1 MKKWLAMVALSAFF
15 GGVIMSGS
23 SFVAVEEGGDPMA
36 PTLVAAEEGGDP
48 MSQKYFQV

>member
-1 MKKWLAMVALSAFF
+1 MRKWLAMVALSAIF
-15 GGVIMSGS
+15 GGVVSGY

-36 PTLVAAEEGGDP
+36 SVLVAVEKGGDP